1 MLYIYHGEDEFS
13 LQEELA
19 ALKAQLDSD
28 GMLASNT
35 SQLDGG
41 RLQPTE
47 LLAPCSTIPFLGSHR
62 LVIVEGLLG
71 RFESPRGQER
81 RRQGKSSRESVAPWK
96 ALPSALP
103 ELPDTT
109 TLVFVDGKISPGNPL
124 LRLLAPLGEVREF
137 PLLRQRAVPEWI
149 GQRARSMGLSVSPS
163 AVALLADLIGND
175 LRALSQEMEKLG
187 TYAQG
192 RPITEDDV
200 RLLVSA
206 SREASVLAMV
216 DAVVEGR
223 SGVAIRLLEQIQNE
237 GAAPTYLLNMIT
249 RQYRH
254 LIMAKELLLARL
266 SAEEIG
272 RRLGIASDFALRKVL
287 EQAARYSLPPLEAA
301 YRRLLEADAAIKRG
315 IYGDELAL
323 ELLLDE
329 LSRIARWREAPA
341 PAL

>member
-1 MLYIYHGEDEFS
+1 MLYVYHGEDEFS

-41 RLQPTE
+41 RLQPAD

-71 RFESPRGQER
+71 RFESPRGKER
-81 RRQGKSSRESVAPWK
+81 RREGKSSRESVAPWK
-96 ALPSALP
+96 TLPAALPD
-103 ELPDTT
+103 LPDTT
-109 TLVFVDGKISPGNPL
+109 TLVFVDGKVSPGNPL

-149 GQRARSMGLSVSPS
+149 GRRARSMGLSVSPA

-175 LRALSQEMEKLG
+175 LRALSQELEKLG

-223 SGVAIRLLEQIQNE
+223 SSVAIRLLEQLQNE

-287 EQAARYSLPPLEAA
+287 EQTARYSLPPLEAA

-323 ELLLDE
+323 ELLLEE
-329 LSRIARWREAPA
+329 LSRIARWREVPA